1 MAQPGYRTK
10 QRMVTLT
17 VRHPVTG
24 SVKNFTCRT
33 KSGGGIAGN
42 AEKAFLGGMTPQV
55 SIGGD
60 PERDDIT
67 LTIAYTD
74 AVRADYNWL
83 DALAGR
89 GEATVTEQLNGV
101 GGTDVFT
108 GIVDQVNPPDYDAAS
123 NDLQELEVVV
133 SANAA
138 KS

>member
-1 MAQPGYRTK
+1 MAVAYRSK
-10 QRMVTLT
+10 QKIVTLDIK
-17 VRHPVTG
+17 HPVTG
-24 SVKNFTCRT
+24 TIRTFTART

-67 LTIAYTD
+67 LTIAYSDT
-74 AVRADYNWL
+74 VRAEYTWL

-89 GEATVTEQLNGV
+89 GEATVTEQLNGA
-101 GGTDVFT
+101 GGTVVYT
-108 GIVDQVNPPDYDAAS
+108 GVLDQVNPPDYDAAS
-123 NDLQELEVVV
+123 NDLQELEVVI

-138 KS
+138 IS